1 MLWYDVVCCDKNA
14 VENAVVKAVVNAVV
28 NVVVNARCDWEDP
41 E

>member
-14 VENAVVKAVVNAVV
+14 VVNAVVKAVVNAVV
-28 NVVVNARCDWEDP
+28 NVVVNARCDWADP

>member
-14 VENAVVKAVVNAVV
+14 VVNAVVKAVVNAVV